1 MNWKLADAKNR
12 FSELV
17 NLALAEGPQIVS
29 RRSDSVVVLSQS
41 QYDELTGKKLSFK
54 EFLLQPI
61 PEFEELNLSR
71 DKSPTREITL

>member
-17 NLALAEGPQIVS
+17 NLALAEEPQFVS
-29 RRSDSVVVLSQS
+29 RRGDSVVVLSQS
-41 QYDELTGKKLSFK
+41 QYDELTGKKFNFK

-61 PEFEELNLSR
+61 PEFEELDLRR